1 MATSKATPPPRPP
14 PPAIASATAHH
25 PKRNLGEAAGSTAS
39 EAAKSGISNSS
50 VIQQTVTTSSSS
62 SSSSSLTTSSRPQ
75 QPPPPNQLLR
85 VGFYEV
91 GRTIGRGNF
100 AVVKLAKHLI
110 TKTEV
115 RIVERKVF
123 DSQCDLHGTL
133 RQFGIFTYK
142 RTCSRIL
149 TSYLYGMSRANHA
162 ECIVAGCRAMS
173 MSRHFSCKETNL

>member
-25 PKRNLGEAAGSTAS
+25 PKTAPPVAS
-39 EAAKSGISNSS
+39 KSGISNSS
-50 VIQQTVTTSSSS
+50 VIQQTVTTSSSSS

-115 RIVERKVF
+115 RIVEGKVF

-162 ECIVAGCRAMS
+162 ECIVAVCRAMS